1 MLTFITIRFL
11 DILDILL
18 VAFMLYQLYRLIK
31 GTVAFNIVIGLFSL
45 YLFWLIVRALNMEL
59 LGSIMGQFIGVGVL
73 ALIVVFHP
81 EIRKF
86 LVFVGTNYNLNK
98 VFSIDKLFGLSKTKS
113 INQDQIDNIVDAC
126 VSMAKTKT
134 GALIVIAQN
143 SELTEQI
150 QSGQKINA
158 KISSV
163 LIRTIFF
170 KNSPL
175 HDGAIVIKGKKIV
188 AAGCILPLT
197 KKELDKALGLR
208 HRAAVGIT
216 ENTDA
221 LTIIVSEERG
231 SISVAQ
237 KGEIKRRISKES
249 LTEILEENIWQED
262 SKEDDVKEEK

>member
-1 MLTFITIRFL
+1 MLTFISIRFL

-18 VAFMLYQLYRLIK
+18 VAFLLYQVYRLIK

-86 LVFVGTNYNLNK
+86 LVFVGTNYNLNR
-98 VFSIDKLFGLSKTKS
+98 VLSLDKLFGTGKTKT
-113 INQDQIDNIVDAC
+113 INHQQIDSLVDAC
-126 VSMAKTKT
+126 VSMGKTKT
-134 GALIVIAQN
+134 GALIVIAGN
-143 SELTEQI
+143 TELNEQI
-150 QSGQKINA
+150 NSGVRINA
-158 KISSV
+158 KISSP

-175 HDGAIVIKGKKIV
+175 HDGAVIIKGNKIV

-197 KKELDKALGLR
+197 QKELDQALGLR
-208 HRAAVGIT
+208 HRAAVGMT
-216 ENTDA
+216 ENSDS
-221 LTIIVSEERG
+221 LIIIVSEERG
-231 SISVAQ
+231 AISIAE
-237 KGEIKRRISKES
+237 KGEIKRRVSKDT
-249 LTEILEENIWQED
+249 LTQILEETILEDEPQEKK
-262 SKEDDVKEEK
+262 S

>member
-11 DILDILL
+11 DILDVLL
-18 VAFMLYQLYRLIK
+18 VAFLLYQLYRLIK
-31 GTVAFNIVIGLFSL
+31 GTLAFNIVIGLFSL
-45 YLFWLIVRALNMEL
+45 YLFWLVVMALNMEL
-59 LGSIMGQFIGVGVL
+59 LGKIMGQFIGVGVL
-73 ALIVVFHP
+73 ALIIVFHP

-98 VFSIDKLFGLSKTKS
+98 VLYLDKLFGSGKSKS
-113 INQDQIDNIVDAC
+113 INHEQIDNIVDAC
-126 VSMAKTKT
+126 VSMGKTKT
-134 GALIVIAQN
+134 GALIVIAN
-143 SELTEQI
+143 SSELTEQI
-150 QSGQKINA
+150 QTGQKINA

-163 LIRTIFF
+163 LLRAIFF
-170 KNSPL
+170 KNAPL
-175 HDGAIVIKGKKIV
+175 HDGAVIIKGNKIV

-208 HRAAVGIT
+208 HRAAVGMT

-237 KGEIKRRISKES
+237 KGEIRRRVSKET
-249 LTEILEENIWQED
+249 LIEILEENIWEEEIK
-262 SKEDDVKEEK
+262 KEK

>member
-1 MLTFITIRFL
+1 MAFITIRFL

-18 VAFMLYQLYRLIK
+18 VAFLLYQLYRLIK

-45 YLFWLIVRALNMEL
+45 YLFWLIIRALNMEL

-86 LVFVGTNYNLNK
+86 LVFIGTNYNVNRVLQL
-98 VFSIDKLFGLSKTKS
+98 DKLFGVAKPKS
-113 INQDQIDNIVDAC
+113 INNKQIEVIVDAC
-126 VSMAKTKT
+126 VSMSKTKT
-134 GALIVIAQN
+134 GALIVFARN
-143 SELTEQI
+143 SELQDQI
-150 QSGQKINA
+150 NTGEKLNSR
-158 KISSV
+158 ISSA

-175 HDGAIVIKGKKIV
+175 HDGAIIISGNKMV

-197 KKELDKALGLR
+197 QKQLDQSLGLR

-216 ENTDA
+216 EFTDA
-221 LTIIVSEERG
+221 LCVVVSEERG
-231 SISVAQ
+231 SISYALN
-237 KGEIKRRISKES
+237 GEIKRRISKEM
-249 LTEILEENIWQED
+249 LVAVLEENIYEI
-262 SKEDDVKEEK
+262 E

>member
-18 VAFMLYQLYRLIK
+18 VAFLLYQVYRLIK

-45 YLFWLIVRALNMEL
+45 YLFWLIVKALDMEL

-86 LVFVGTNYNLNK
+86 LVFVGTNYNLNR
-98 VFSIDKLFGLSKTKS
+98 VLSLDKLFGIGKTKT
-113 INQDQIDNIVDAC
+113 INHQQIDSLVDAC
-126 VSMAKTKT
+126 VSMGKTKT
-134 GALIVIAQN
+134 GALIVIAKN
-143 SELTEQI
+143 TELNEQI
-150 QSGQKINA
+150 NSGVELNA
-158 KISSV
+158 KISSS

-175 HDGAIVIKGKKIV
+175 HDGAVIIKGNKIV

-197 KKELDKALGLR
+197 QKELDQALGLR
-208 HRAAVGIT
+208 HRAAVGMT
-216 ENTDA
+216 ENSDS
-221 LTIIVSEERG
+221 LIIIVSEERG
-231 SISVAQ
+231 AISIAE
-237 KGEIKRRISKES
+237 KGEIKRRVSKDT
-249 LTEILEENIWQED
+249 LTQILEETILED
-262 SKEDDVKEEK
+262 EPQKQKS